1 MNYKKTFLIILL
13 ISKPIFAVPFWLQT
27 LRHPTQVGA
36 LFECSHFVGEEL
48 VRYLKIHAGPKRII
62 ELGAGKGPI
71 TEVIAQYLTPK
82 DQFDVVE
89 IDPEYCVDLY
99 KKFPKEKYPN
109 VQIHCI
115 DILKFQITQPYDFI
129 ICTLPLTVFEVGLLQ
144 KLQAQVKLMA
154 KPGAYFSYVQYMFF
168 FDMRK
173 MLSQGI
179 SRSILQQRQDL
190 IENFKNR
197 YHVRTE
203 HVLKNIPPI
212 NIFHLKL

>member
-1 MNYKKTFLIILL
+1 MNYRFFLLL
-13 ISKPIFAVPFWLQT
+13 LMIQSAIAVPFWLQT

-48 VRYLKIHAGPKRII
+48 IRYLKIHAGPKRII
-62 ELGAGKGPI
+62 ELGAGKGPM
-71 TEVIAQYLTPK
+71 TEVIVKHLAPQ
-82 DQFDVVE
+82 DRFDVVE

-129 ICTLPLTVFEVGLLQ
+129 ICTLPLTVFDVGLLQ
-144 KLQAQVKLMA
+144 KLQGQIKLMA
-154 KPGAYFSYVQYMFF
+154 KPGAYFSYVEYIFLF
-168 FDMRK
+168 NMRK
-173 MLSQGI
+173 MLAQGV
-179 SRSILQQRQDL
+179 SRSILQQRQEL

-203 HVLKNIPPI
+203 RVLKNIPPI